1 MVYAHDAWVIKG
13 IVMSRLCARSKQ
25 VPAPRRPTNVTL
37 PEQLLND
44 ARELQINLSQ
54 AAERG
59 VAAEVKAEK
68 ERRWLEENRAAIDSY
83 NERIERDGLLL
94 EQYRTF

>member
-1 MVYAHDAWVIKG
+1 
-13 IVMSRLCARSKQ
+13 MSRLSAKSAE
-25 VPAPRRPTNVTL
+25 VSSPRRPTNVTL
-37 PEQLLND
+37 PENLLKD

-54 AAERG
+54 ASERG

-68 ERRWLEENRAAIDSY
+68 ERRWLEENRAAMDSY

-94 EQYRTF
+94 EQYRIF